1 MDASVLGMLFMKR
14 LFLVLTSAA
23 CWLGCSSEQPGPGA
37 EQDKFKTETQFCAE
51 WAEVACN
58 NMVVLACDATSR
70 DHCLDSQQDFCGAI
84 VPSGYKSTHAQDCL
98 DAVADAYE
106 DAVLD
111 AEELDIVLRLGG
123 ECERLVDGGRDEGD
137 ACTELTDCD
146 GVNGYDC
153 VVKPGA
159 DSGTCQLPVE
169 AAGGDPC
176 DDPEVVCADGYYCD
190 GENCLRRHEEADTC
204 TSDGVCAA
212 ELRCEIATDSTEG
225 LCEARLTNGDVCIAN
240 EECVSG
246 ICIGTTDK
254 ECASRVELT
263 AESTLCDTLK

>member
-1 MDASVLGMLFMKR
+1 MKR
-14 LFLVLTSAA
+14 LLLPLVLAVG
-23 CWLGCSSEQPGPGA
+23 WFGCSGDQPGPGA
-37 EQDKFKTETQFCAE
+37 EEDKLKTEAAFCAE

-58 NMVVLACDATSR
+58 DEVVLACDSQSR
-70 DHCLDSQQDFCGAI
+70 DHCLDSQQDFCGTI

-106 DAVLD
+106 DAVLN
-111 AEELDIVLRLGG
+111 AEELDVVLRLGG
-123 ECERLVDGGRDEGD
+123 DCERLVDGLNDEGD
-137 ACTELTDCD
+137 GCFELADCD

-159 DSGTCQLPVE
+159 DTGTCQIPVE

-204 TSDGVCAA
+204 TSDAMCAA
-212 ELRCEIATDSTEG
+212 ELRCAIAADSTEG
-225 LCEARLTNGDVCIAN
+225 LCEPRLINGDPCLAN

-246 ICIGTTDK
+246 ICIGTTNK
-254 ECASRVELT
+254 ECASRVPLT
-263 AESTLCDTLK
+263 TESTLCDTLK